1 MSIGFGVLGNR
12 RYDTRMA
19 SHGNHSDSSRF
30 GGLRTGLLGLGL
42 AVLVALIVWP
52 SFMGR
57 IQYARTRAELAAIRD
72 AAGQA
77 ELTSVGKLFTT
88 LVRIVGPSVVQV
100 QASREI
106 WTLADEIRA
115 LGGRSSSGMTDET
128 IASGVIVREDGVIVT
143 NYHVVAQADDIRVNL
158 ADGGSFPAS
167 LVGSDA
173 ASDLAVLRIDA
184 NDLPAADWGD
194 SDGIEVGEMVWAIGN
209 PFGLDR
215 TVTYGIVSGTG
226 RRGVLDNP
234 FQEFLQTDAS
244 VNPGNSGGPLVDVH
258 GRIVG
263 ITTAIVGRAF
273 RGIGFAIPS
282 GTARRVCE
290 QILENGH
297 VERGYLG
304 IALQAVSPEE
314 ALAGGAVVLE
324 VEPGSPSALAGVK
337 PGDVVIGFDGQLV
350 EEPAVLVLLLTR
362 APIGT
367 VVRLE
372 IIRDDRRLE
381 VPIRIGRRPSD
392 A

>member
-1 MSIGFGVLGNR
+1 MEPHDIRPVT
-12 RYDTRMA
+12 TRIT
-19 SHGNHSDSSRF
+19 
-30 GGLRTGLLGLGL
+30 GLRTGLLALGL
-42 AVLVALIVWP
+42 TVLVALIVWP

-100 QASREI
+100 QASRQI
-106 WTLADEIRA
+106 RTLADEIRA
-115 LGGRSSSGMTDET
+115 LSGRPSSGLTDET
-128 IASGVIVREDGVIVT
+128 IASGVIVRPDGVIVT
-143 NYHVVAQADDIRVNL
+143 NYHVVAQSDEIRVNV
-158 ADGGSFPAS
+158 ADGRSFPAD
-167 LVGSDA
+167 LVGADA
-173 ASDLAVLRIDA
+173 ASDLAVLRIAAD
-184 NDLPAADWGD
+184 DLPSADWGN
-194 SDGIEVGEMVWAIGN
+194 SDALEVGEMVWAIGN

-263 ITTAIVGRAF
+263 ITTAIVGRAY

-282 GTARRVCE
+282 STARTVCE
-290 QILENGH
+290 QILETGH

-304 IALQAVSPEE
+304 ISLRAVPPGEE
-314 ALAGGAVVLE
+314 LAGGATVVE
-324 VEPGSPSALAGVK
+324 VEPGSPAALAGVE

-367 VVRLE
+367 VVRLGIVRNDRPLE
-372 IIRDDRRLE
+372 I
-381 VPIRIGRRPSD
+381 PIRIGRRPSD
-392 A
+392 D